1 LIIVISENLFYLHSK
16 KLLADL
22 LADISRI
29 FIIAFCVSIFGFAAF
44 SQSSPIISG
53 DQEQVIIEG
62 ASEHETFSFGKTII
76 VKGSAKE
83 VLVLGGDI
91 IVEGSVT
98 GDVATIGGTIYQKRG
113 GSIGGD
119 VIVLGG
125 SYKSDDKDPIREP
138 GKKTIVY
145 AGYEQ
150 ELRNIMQNPTQIFA
164 SDYSPTFFA
173 LRILA
178 VLFWFIISLGLTTI
192 SPGGIS
198 RFVAKIQLST
208 LKIVGIG
215 FLGIVLCTIGVI
227 FALGFLPSVLS
238 TIIGLMV
245 LFLLILAYVLG
256 RTTLQVVFGKWL
268 QKKLVPEKWQSESL
282 SLLIGAFVWTVLLSI
297 PFLWTLAL
305 VGLMSVS
312 IGLVVTSRSP
322 KVRLS
327 NK

>member
-1 LIIVISENLFYLHSK
+1 VISENSSYFNSK
-16 KLLADL
+16 KFIATFWRVLLVVSF
-22 LADISRI
+22 LA
-29 FIIAFCVSIFGFAAF
+29 AFGIEVF
-44 SQSSPIISG
+44 SQSSPVISG
-53 DQEQVIIEG
+53 DQEQVIIDD
-62 ASEHETFSFGKTII
+62 ASEHETFSFGKTIV

-91 IVEGSVT
+91 IVEGTVT
-98 GDVATIGGTIYQKRG
+98 GDVATIGGTVYQKRG
-113 GSIGGD
+113 ASIGGD

-138 GKKTIVY
+138 DKKTIVY

-150 ELRNIMQNPTQIFA
+150 ELRNLMQNPTQIFA

-178 VLFWFIISLGLTTI
+178 VLFWFVISLGLTTI

-198 RFVAKIQLST
+198 RFVAKVQLST

-268 QKKLVPEKWQSESL
+268 QKKLIPEKWQSESL
-282 SLLIGAFVWTVLLSI
+282 ALLIGAFVWTALLSI
-297 PFLWTLAL
+297 PFIWTLAL

-322 KVRLS
+322 KLNLS
-327 NK
+327 KS

>member
-1 LIIVISENLFYLHSK
+1 VISENSLYFNSDK
-16 KLLADL
+16 
-22 LADISRI
+22 
-29 FIIAFCVSIFGFAAF
+29 FIANFWRVSLVVSFLVASGIPVF

-53 DQEQVIIEG
+53 DQEQVIIDD
-62 ASEHETFSFGKTII
+62 ASEHETFSFGKTIV
-76 VKGSAKE
+76 VKGTAKE
-83 VLVLGGDI
+83 VLVLGGDV
-91 IVEGSVT
+91 IVEGIVT
-98 GDVATIGGTIYQKRG
+98 GDVATIGGTVYQKRG
-113 GSIGGD
+113 ASIGGD

-138 GKKTIVY
+138 NKKTIVY
-145 AGYEQ
+145 AGYEE
-150 ELRNIMQNPTQIFA
+150 ELRNLMQNPTQIFA

-198 RFVAKIQLST
+198 RFVAKVQLST
-208 LKIVGIG
+208 LRIVGIG
-215 FLGIVLCTIGVI
+215 FLGIVLSTIGVI

-282 SLLIGAFVWTVLLSI
+282 SLLIGAFVWTVLLSL
-297 PFLWTLAL
+297 PFIWTIAL

-322 KVRLS
+322 KSNLS
-327 NK
+327 KK

>member
-1 LIIVISENLFYLHSK
+1 VISENSLYFNSNK
-16 KLLADL
+16 
-22 LADISRI
+22 
-29 FIIAFCVSIFGFAAF
+29 IIANFWRVLLVVSFLVAFGIEVF
-44 SQSSPIISG
+44 SQSSTVISG
-53 DQEQVIIEG
+53 DQEQVIIDD
-62 ASEHETFSFGKTII
+62 ASEHETFSFGKTIV

-83 VLVLGGDI
+83 VLVLGGDV
-91 IVEGSVT
+91 IVEGTVT
-98 GDVATIGGTIYQKRG
+98 GDVATIGGTVYQKRG
-113 GSIGGD
+113 ASIGGD

-138 GKKTIVY
+138 NKKTIVY

-150 ELRNIMQNPTQIFA
+150 ELRNLMQNPTQIFA

-268 QKKLVPEKWQSESL
+268 QKKLVPERWQSESL
-282 SLLIGAFVWTVLLSI
+282 ALLIGAFIWTALLSL
-297 PFLWTLAL
+297 PFIWTIAL

-312 IGLVVTSRSP
+312 LGLVITSRSP
-322 KVRLS
+322 KLNLS
-327 NK
+327 KS

>member
-1 LIIVISENLFYLHSK
+1 VISENSSYFNSK
-16 KLLADL
+16 KFIATFWRVLLVVSF
-22 LADISRI
+22 LA
-29 FIIAFCVSIFGFAAF
+29 AFGIEVF
-44 SQSSPIISG
+44 SQSSPVISG
-53 DQEQVIIEG
+53 DQEQVIIDD
-62 ASEHETFSFGKTII
+62 ASEHETFSFGKTIV

-91 IVEGSVT
+91 IVEGTVT
-98 GDVATIGGTIYQKRG
+98 GDVATIGGTVYQKG
-113 GSIGGD
+113 GASIGGD

-138 GKKTIVY
+138 NKKTIVY

-150 ELRNIMQNPTQIFA
+150 ELRNLMQNPTQIFA

-198 RFVAKIQLST
+198 RFVAKVQLST

-282 SLLIGAFVWTVLLSI
+282 ALLIGAFVWTALLSI
-297 PFLWTLAL
+297 PFIWTIAL

-322 KVRLS
+322 KLNLS
-327 NK
+327 KS

>member
-1 LIIVISENLFYLHSK
+1 VISENSLYFNSNK
-16 KLLADL
+16 FIANFWRVLLVVSF
-22 LADISRI
+22 LAT
-29 FIIAFCVSIFGFAAF
+29 FGIEVF
-44 SQSSPIISG
+44 SQSSTVISG
-53 DQEQVIIEG
+53 DQEQVIIDD
-62 ASEHETFSFGKTII
+62 ASEHETFSFGKTIV

-83 VLVLGGDI
+83 VLVLGGDV
-91 IVEGSVT
+91 IVEGTVT
-98 GDVATIGGTIYQKRG
+98 GDVATIGGTVYQKRG
-113 GSIGGD
+113 ASIGGD

-138 GKKTIVY
+138 NKKTIVY

-150 ELRNIMQNPTQIFA
+150 ELRNLMQNPTQIFA

-198 RFVAKIQLST
+198 RFVAKVQLST

-268 QKKLVPEKWQSESL
+268 QKKLVPERWQSESL
-282 SLLIGAFVWTVLLSI
+282 ALLIGAFIWTALLSL
-297 PFLWTLAL
+297 PFIWTIAL

-312 IGLVVTSRSP
+312 LGLVITSRSP
-322 KVRLS
+322 KLNLS
-327 NK
+327 KS

>member
-1 LIIVISENLFYLHSK
+1 VISENSLYFNSNK
-16 KLLADL
+16 
-22 LADISRI
+22 
-29 FIIAFCVSIFGFAAF
+29 IIANFWRVLLVVSFLVAFGIEVF
-44 SQSSPIISG
+44 SQSSTVISG
-53 DQEQVIIEG
+53 DQEQVIIDD
-62 ASEHETFSFGKTII
+62 ASEHETFSFGKTIV

-83 VLVLGGDI
+83 VLVLGGNV
-91 IVEGSVT
+91 IVEGIVT
-98 GDVATIGGTIYQKRG
+98 GDVATIGGTVYQKRG
-113 GSIGGD
+113 ASIGGD

-138 GKKTIVY
+138 NKKTIVY

-150 ELRNIMQNPTQIFA
+150 ELRNLMQNPTQIFA

-198 RFVAKIQLST
+198 RFVAKVQLST

-268 QKKLVPEKWQSESL
+268 QKKLVPERWQSESL
-282 SLLIGAFVWTVLLSI
+282 ALLIGAFIWTALLSL
-297 PFLWTLAL
+297 PFIWTIAL

-312 IGLVVTSRSP
+312 LGLVITSRSP
-322 KVRLS
+322 KLNLS
-327 NK
+327 KS